1 MKILLSPAKKLD
13 FDKTIGFHDFNVPIF
28 TEKTTQLQQ
37 TLKKIS
43 AQKIGEL
50 MKLSPQLSQL
60 NYDRYQAM
68 GDQKNPKTPAG
79 FAFNGEVYTGLD
91 IENLTPDE
99 LKQADE
105 KIRILSGLYGVLK
118 PSTLIEPY
126 RLEMGTK
133 LEVEQTKNLYQ
144 FWADDIINALN
155 TEEKELIINLA
166 SNEYNKAA
174 QLKKF
179 TGRVITPN
187 FKEFKNGE
195 FKTIMMYAKKA
206 RGTLANWII
215 KQNIESADEI
225 KNFNEDGYLFNE
237 NLSEGDNW
245 LFTR

>member
-1 MKILLSPAKKLD
+1 MKILLSPAKKLN
-13 FDKTIGFHDFNVPIF
+13 FDKTIGFQEF
-28 TEKTTQLQQ
+28 TDPVFTKKTKTLQE

-43 AQKIGEL
+43 AQKLGEL

-60 NYDRYQAM
+60 NHDRYKVM
-68 GDQKNPKTPAG
+68 GLQSNPKTPAG

-99 LKQADE
+99 LKRADE

-133 LEVEQTKNLYQ
+133 LEVGQTKNLYQ

-155 TEEKELIINLA
+155 AEEKELIINLA

-215 KQNIESADEI
+215 KQNIESADAI

-245 LFTR
+245 FFTR